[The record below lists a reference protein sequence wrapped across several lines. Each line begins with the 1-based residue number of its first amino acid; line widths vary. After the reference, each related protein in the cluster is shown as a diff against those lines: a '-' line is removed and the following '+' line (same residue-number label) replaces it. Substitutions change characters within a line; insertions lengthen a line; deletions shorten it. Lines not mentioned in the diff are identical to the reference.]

1 MYTKIEPYLKLIQSA
16 FTNINETQ
24 IFETIQNL
32 LNNRTELINTIKGKI
47 GQINLTNSIIKLN
60 SSLNKIKEE
69 IISEMKNATKII
81 ERVKGLKEKIEEG
94 KTKIKN
100 LINNT
105 QIKEKFNSIL
115 EYVPL
120 ANQVYEKLINFNYSK
135 YIPNFN
141 YSKYLPILDSI
152 NIEDITNI
160 TRIEEIVTNITQ
172 NIKNNSQKIKNQLKE
187 DFRKIN
193 ESLYTC
199 ENSFISDFELD
210 FSDLEKASANVQNKL
225 KNATIGD
232 LPSIAGE
239 FVNQLIKN
247 TSSKINFN
255 FSIFQNEYI
264 KALIEEANST
274 LIKLITKIESNE
286 DIIKLL
292 TRFSNVET
300 FLKSLINNADSFSL
314 LQILK
319 NNIDVNIKTLSNIKL
334 SSLNE
339 LMEKIKEKIDKEAE
353 ELKKYEK

>member
-24 IFETIQNL
+24 IIETIQNL
-32 LNNRTELINTIKGKI
+32 LNNRTELINTIMGKI

-69 IISEMKNATKII
+69 IISEMKNATKIK

-160 TRIEEIVTNITQ
+160 TRIEEI
-172 NIKNNSQKIKNQLKE
+172 
-187 DFRKIN
+187 
-193 ESLYTC
+193 
-199 ENSFISDFELD
+199 
-210 FSDLEKASANVQNKL
+210 
-225 KNATIGD
+225 
-232 LPSIAGE
+232 P
-239 FVNQLIKN
+239 
-247 TSSKINFN
+247 
-255 FSIFQNEYI
+255 
-264 KALIEEANST
+264 
-274 LIKLITKIESNE
+274 
-286 DIIKLL
+286 
-292 TRFSNVET
+292 
-300 FLKSLINNADSFSL
+300 
-314 LQILK
+314 
-319 NNIDVNIKTLSNIKL
+319 
-334 SSLNE
+334 
-339 LMEKIKEKIDKEAE
+339 
-353 ELKKYEK
+353 